1 MRVTRLSIGFL
12 CAFAAIYFVARFGII
27 LLLAHNI
34 GTGWLHA
41 TLKSVSLDTLET
53 VIFLYIIST
62 VWVKISEP
70 RAKKDQENTTPNR

>member
-12 CAFAAIYFVARFGII
+12 CAFALIWFVARFVII

-41 TLKSVSLDTLET
+41 TLKSVSLDTLAT
-53 VIFLYIIST
+53 VVFLYIIST
-62 VWVKISEP
+62 IWVRIAEH
-70 RAKKDQENTTPNR
+70 RAKKEQESATRNR